1 MYFLSCL
8 QVEEAMNHPYIV
20 SLHEIN
26 EEPTCPSPFNFDF
39 EQASLDE
46 EDIKELI
53 WRESLNFNPNHI

>member
-1 MYFLSCL
+1 MS
-8 QVEEAMNHPYIV
+8 HPYVV

-26 EEPTCPSPFNFDF
+26 EEPTSPAPFNFDF

-53 WRESLNFNPNHI
+53 WRESLKFNPNYK